1 MRKNFVRKYTSP
13 DKHKVNP
20 FLAISEKKIIITKL
34 KKTPNKQKTYYQRD
48 VSFLIHF
55 VLYKTVHADNY
66 YATIDNDISIYKK
79 CRLILHTALN
89 YF

>member
-20 FLAISEKKIIITKL
+20 FLAISEKKNNNNKT

-55 VLYKTVHADNY
+55 VLFGIVHIKQFML
-66 YATIDNDISIYKK
+66 TTTTL
-79 CRLILHTALN
+79 RLITIYL
-89 YF
+89 FIKSVD